1 MLSLIASFIWTNA
14 PIMSAI
20 LTILFLIVIRMW
32 SRSSSVIA
40 KPIDKLGEKVVAT
53 GTDITNEVSDVLEG
67 LSTTN
72 STSKPTS
79 VNPSDSATPEP
90 IPSSANSS
98 QLDAQFFGE
107 LFLAGVASGL
117 VIKFGWA

>member
-67 LSTTN
+67 FRLLRPLALLLN
-72 STSKPTS
+72 
-79 VNPSDSATPEP
+79 
-90 IPSSANSS
+90 
-98 QLDAQFFGE
+98 
-107 LFLAGVASGL
+107 LFLRPLTLAN
-117 VIKFGWA
+117 

>member
-1 MLSLIASFIWTNA
+1 
-14 PIMSAI
+14 MSAI

-67 LSTTN
+67 LSTT
-72 STSKPTS
+72 SSS
-79 VNPSDSATPEP
+79 SATPEP